1 VATNNNR
8 TGLTW
13 YTMDLHLHTP
23 ASEDYLQPEIGYL
36 DILREAAKKG
46 LDIIAF
52 TDHNTVAGYRRMQ
65 EEIEQLKLLQQLN
78 RLLPEEESR
87 LNEYGKLLQ
96 RVLVLPGFEFTAT
109 FGFHILAIFPLD
121 KPVRD
126 IEHLLLELNIPSEKL
141 DEGSVTVGASVDVL
155 TAYKAIK
162 EAGGMAIAAHA
173 NSNNGVAMRR
183 FPFGGQTKIAY
194 TQDLNLIALEVTDL
208 DKKGRN
214 ATASFFSGNKPE
226 YSRRM
231 HCIQGSDA
239 HLLVKKATFQN
250 KLGVGERT
258 TDIRLA
264 EKNFQSIKDLFESNN
279 FSSTRPHQLSSQ
291 PAYDFI
297 RDARQE
303 GATFMQDFHE
313 KITVRG
319 GNLYSIIADIC
330 AFANS
335 NGGTLYLGVP
345 GDPGKSFEGIPRPK
359 QGIEKLQE
367 EIGKRISPELVCKF
381 EVQETEGKK
390 VVQVMIPKGIDP
402 PYAVDDNKI
411 YLRSETETGMA
422 VRDEI
427 VDMVLQREKKK
438 GPIPK
443 EIQAEPLPIP
453 GSKDVYQMATP
464 ESDQP
469 DDLAPPKTG
478 VEVVSVNTRGG
489 QDYFTVR
496 DLRNDSVVKNVTLK
510 SSRRLWHYAISQF
523 SKLPEKIETLS
534 VTWQGDLGL
543 VTRKKRG
550 NYNSYDL
557 IQRSKDGY
565 RHYYG
570 VTDDG
575 IHGSWERL
583 ISQD

>member
-1 VATNNNR
+1 
-8 TGLTW
+8 
-13 YTMDLHLHTP
+13 MDLHLHTP

-36 DILREAAKKG
+36 DILKEAAKKG

-65 EEIEQLKLLQQLN
+65 EEIDQLKLLQQLN
-78 RLLPEEESR
+78 RLLPEEETR
-87 LNEYGKLLQ
+87 LAEYQKLMQ

-109 FGFHILAIFPLD
+109 FGFHILAIFPID

-141 DEGSVTVGASVDVL
+141 DDGSITVGASVDVL
-155 TAYKAIK
+155 TAYKAIR
-162 EAGGMAIAAHA
+162 EAGGLAIAAHA

-194 TQDLNLIALEVTDL
+194 TQDINLSALEVTDL
-208 DKKGRN
+208 EKKGRHS
-214 ATASFFSGNKPE
+214 TAFFFSGNKPE
-226 YSRRM
+226 YPRRM

-239 HLLVKKATFQN
+239 HLLVKKASHQN

-258 TDIRLA
+258 TDVRLP
-264 EKNFQSIKDLFESNN
+264 EKSFQALSDLFDSNN
-279 FSSTRPHQLSSQ
+279 FSRTRPHQLSSQ

-313 KITVRG
+313 KITIRG
-319 GNLYSIIADIC
+319 GYLYSIIADIC

-335 NGGTLYLGVP
+335 NGGTLYLGVTAES
-345 GDPGKSFEGIPRPK
+345 GKEFEGIPRPN

-367 EIGKRISPELVCKF
+367 EISKRISPELECKF

-390 VVQVMIPKGIDP
+390 VIQVMIPKGDDP

-411 YLRSETETGMA
+411 YLRTETETGMA

-427 VDMVLQREKKK
+427 VEMVLQGEKKK
-438 GPIPK
+438 EGAPGNV
-443 EIQAEPLPIP
+443 QAAPLPIP
-453 GSKDVYQMATP
+453 GSKDVIQMAVVEGDEP
-464 ESDQP
+464 G
-469 DDLAPPKTG
+469 DLDPPRTG
-478 VEVVSVNTRGG
+478 VEVVGMNSRGG
-489 QDYFTVR
+489 QNYYVVR
-496 DLRNDSVVKNVTLK
+496 DLRNGNVVKNVTLK
-510 SSRRLWHYAISQF
+510 SSRRLWHYAISQYA
-523 SKLPEKIETLS
+523 KLPKTIESLK

-550 NYNSYDL
+550 NYHSYDF
-557 IQRSKDGY
+557 IQRTRDGY

-575 IHGSWERL
+575 IHGKWEGL
-583 ISQD
+583 V

>member
-1 VATNNNR
+1 MPAKKNR

-36 DILREAAKKG
+36 DILKQAANKG

-78 RLLPEEESR
+78 RLLPEEETR
-87 LNEYGKLLQ
+87 LAEYQRLLK

-109 FGFHILAIFPLD
+109 FGFHILAIFPEG

-141 DEGSVTVGASVDVL
+141 DVGSVTVGASVDVL
-155 TAYKAIK
+155 TAYKSIHD
-162 EAGGMAIAAHA
+162 AGGMAIAAHA

-194 TQDLNLIALEVTDL
+194 TQDPHLIAIEVTDL
-208 DKKGRN
+208 AKKGRHS
-214 ATASFFSGNKPE
+214 TASFFSGNKPE
-226 YSRRM
+226 YPRRM

-239 HLLVKKATFQN
+239 HLLTKKSAFQN

-258 TDIRLA
+258 TDVRLQERSFKA
-264 EKNFQSIKDLFESNN
+264 LRELFESNN
-279 FSSTRPHQLSSQ
+279 FSRTRPHQLSSQ

-297 RDARQE
+297 RNARQE
-303 GATFMQDFHE
+303 GATFVQDFHD

-319 GNLYSIIADIC
+319 GYLYSIIADVC

-335 NGGTLYLGVP
+335 NGGILYLGLSA
-345 GDPGKSFEGIPRPK
+345 DKGKPFEGVPRPK
-359 QGIEKLQE
+359 QGVEKLKS
-367 EIGKRISPELVCKF
+367 EISKRISPELECKF

-390 VVQVMIPKGIDP
+390 VIQIMIPRGEDP

-411 YLRSETETGMA
+411 YLRTETETGMA

-427 VDMVLQREKKK
+427 VEMVLQGEKKK
-438 GPIPK
+438 AAPPDRV
-443 EIQAEPLPIP
+443 QAEPLPIP
-453 GSKDVYQMATP
+453 GSKDVDKMDSV
-464 ESDQP
+464 ENELQP
-469 DDLAPPKTG
+469 NDPPRTG
-478 VEVVSVNTRGG
+478 VEIVSVTKREGNT
-489 QDYFTVR
+489 YYTVR
-496 DLRNDSVVKNVTLK
+496 DLRNGNVVKNVTLQ
-510 SSRRLWHYAISQF
+510 SSRRLWHYAISQY
-523 SKLPEKIETLS
+523 SKLPKVKENKEI
-534 VTWQGDLGL
+534 TWQGDLGL
-543 VTRKKRG
+543 ISRKKRG
-550 NYNSYDL
+550 NYTSYDL
-557 IQRSKDGY
+557 IQRTQEGY
-565 RHYYG
+565 RYYYG

-575 IHGSWERL
+575 IHGSWEGL
-583 ISQD
+583 I

>member
-1 VATNNNR
+1 VATKNNR

-23 ASEDYLQPEIGYL
+23 ASEDYLQPDIGYL

-96 RVLVLPGFEFTAT
+96 RVLVLPAFEFTAT
-109 FGFHILAIFPLD
+109 FGFHILAIFPHD

-155 TAYKAIK
+155 TAYKAIQ

-194 TQDLNLIALEVTDL
+194 TQDLNLVALEVTDL
-208 DKKGRN
+208 EKKGRHS
-214 ATASFFSGNKPE
+214 TASFFSGNKPE
-226 YSRRM
+226 YPRRM

-239 HLLVKKATFQN
+239 HLLVKKIKFQN
-250 KLGVGERT
+250 KLGVGDRT
-258 TDIRLA
+258 TDVRLPDRS
-264 EKNFQSIKDLFESNN
+264 FQAIQDLFASNN
-279 FSSTRPHQLSSQ
+279 FSRTRPHQLGSQ
-291 PAYDFI
+291 PSYDFI

-313 KITVRG
+313 KITIRG
-319 GNLYSIIADIC
+319 GNLYSIIADVC
-330 AFANS
+330 AFANT
-335 NGGTLYLGVP
+335 NGGTLYLGISS
-345 GDPGKSFEGIPRPK
+345 DPGKKFEGIPRPN

-367 EIGKRISPELVCKF
+367 EIGKRISPELECKF
-381 EVQETEGKK
+381 EVQETGGKK
-390 VVQVMIPKGIDP
+390 VIQLMIPKGVDP

-411 YLRSETETGMA
+411 YLRTETETGMA

-427 VDMVLQREKKK
+427 VEMVLQGEKKK
-438 GPIPK
+438 GPSPA
-443 EIQAEPLPIP
+443 EIHAEPPLPISR
-453 GSKDVYQMATP
+453 SKDVNQMGAS
-464 ESDQP
+464 ESEGP
-469 DDLAPPKTG
+469 ADLGPPKTG

-489 QDYFTVR
+489 QDYYTVR

-510 SSRRLWHYAISQF
+510 SSRRLWHYAISQHA
-523 SKLPEKIETLS
+523 KLPKKIDTLKVS
-534 VTWQGDLGL
+534 WQGDLGL

-550 NYNSYDL
+550 NYTSYDL
-557 IQRSKDGY
+557 IQRTKEGY

-575 IHGSWERL
+575 IHGSWEGL
-583 ISQD
+583 I

>member
-1 VATNNNR
+1 MTTNKNR
-8 TGLTW
+8 TTLNW

-36 DILREAAKKG
+36 EILREAARKG
-46 LDIIAF
+46 VDIICF
-52 TDHNTVAGYRRMQ
+52 TDHNTVAGFRGMQ

-78 RLLPEEESR
+78 RLLPEEAAR
-87 LNEYGKLLQ
+87 LTEYQKLLQ

-109 FGFHILAIFPLD
+109 FGFHILAIFPVD

-126 IEHLLLELNIPSEKL
+126 IEHLLLVLNIPSEKL

-155 TAYKAIK
+155 TAYKAIH
-162 EAGGMAIAAHA
+162 EAGGLVIAAHA

-194 TQDLNLIALEVTDL
+194 TQDLNLAALEVTDL

-214 ATASFFSGNKPE
+214 ATAFFFSGNKPE
-226 YSRRM
+226 YPRRM

-239 HLLVKKATFQN
+239 HLLVKNSVFQN
-250 KLGVGERT
+250 KLGVGDRT
-258 TDIRLA
+258 TDVRLPDKSFQAIR
-264 EKNFQSIKDLFESNN
+264 DLFAGNN

-297 RDARQE
+297 KDARQE
-303 GATFMQDFHE
+303 GATFMQGFHE

-345 GDPGKSFEGIPRPK
+345 EEPDKNFEGIPRPN
-359 QGIEKLQE
+359 QSIEKLQE
-367 EIGKRISPELVCKF
+367 EIGKRISPELECRF
-381 EVQETEGKK
+381 EVHETEGKK
-390 VVQVMIPKGIDP
+390 VIQVMIPKGDDP

-411 YLRSETETGMA
+411 YTRTETETGMA

-427 VDMVLQREKKK
+427 VDMVIQKAKIK
-438 GPIPK
+438 GPES
-443 EIQAEPLPIP
+443 EIASAEPLPVP
-453 GSKDVYQMATP
+453 GARDIFQMIGS
-464 ESDQP
+464 EGDQP
-469 DDLAPPKTG
+469 AELDPPRTG
-478 VEVVSVNTRGG
+478 VEVVSVTKRGD

-496 DLRNDSVVKNVTLK
+496 DLRNGSEVKNVTLK
-510 SSRRLWHYAISQF
+510 SSRRLWHYAISQY
-523 SKLPEKIETLS
+523 SKLPKNIDSLEI
-534 VTWQGDLGL
+534 TWQGDLGL
-543 VTRKKRG
+543 VNRKKRG
-550 NYNSYDL
+550 NYTSYDL
-557 IQRSKDGY
+557 IQRTKDGY

-575 IHGSWERL
+575 IHGSWEGL
-583 ISQD
+583 I